1 MRVYKATKF
10 TSTGLPAEPGRVS
23 DGTLRSDGVA
33 GRNDQ
38 LVFVDTFEGTGFA
51 EDA

>member
-1 MRVYKATKF
+1 MF
-10 TSTGLPAEPGRVS
+10 TGAGLPAEPGRVS
-23 DGTLRSDGVA
+23 DVTLRSDGVA

-38 LVFVDTFEGTGFA
+38 VVFVDTFGGTGFA